1 LEFPFPRST
10 NKSQRELQ
18 RFLRWGQIANSL
30 TEQCGHETFQISGF
44 WADYGLSAPYC
55 LLAPTGVAMPPRT
68 AEFGNRDRFELK
80 GKIGLHRPQD
90 HSASGM
96 LPVAA

>member
-1 LEFPFPRST
+1 MSNSP
-10 NKSQRELQ
+10 
-18 RFLRWGQIANSL
+18 ANSL
-30 TEQCGHETFQISGF
+30 TEQWGHDTFQISEF
-44 WADYGLSAPYC
+44 WGGLRANRTLPPV
-55 LLAPTGVAMPPRT
+55 APTGVAMPPRT